1 MIQNRWMWR
10 LRTATDGGFIERLQ
24 RFPRTAFSATLV
36 TALGLVAGL
45 FGSLYTDNIKTA
57 FPFVL
62 GHGPLSGPAMLFWGS
77 ALSATLLFFVG
88 QRTSEIDR
96 RESEARLDQRSDEL
110 GILIRTIPPTDFLFT
125 FREIFWECGEAW
137 WEIINSKTE
146 ITAGAVEEAIRIVL
160 GGAAKLAKKFD
171 AASPDVIYAANVM
184 QFIPSDRLDDKKIA
198 EVKDSLRFAA
208 AETDLRA
215 LRGLLV
221 LERELSTTT
230 VSGTLGQRDDSLV
243 PLALG
248 VPHETHDPSGRRW
261 RVLPGAPMAFCSGG
275 LAAYVD
281 TRTLGEWCRT
291 EGDFP
296 PSTATAVEEY
306 FNDSRTASDRSFVS
320 IPIKPLEG
328 QPIGILNIHRN
339 EPGLLKEKQPAEQFA
354 PLVTPLIFILT
365 RLLERLKQLRE
376 NG

>member
-1 MIQNRWMWR
+1 MLDEAPSTWEPTILDARTAMIQKRRMSR
-10 LRTATDGGFIERLQ
+10 LLTAIDGWLVEHLGPFA
-24 RFPRTAFSATLV
+24 RTAFSAALV
-36 TALGLVAGL
+36 TALVLIAGL
-45 FGSLYTDNIKTA
+45 FGSLYTDDIKAA

-62 GHGPLSGPAMLFWGS
+62 GHGPLSVHAMLFWAS
-77 ALSATLLFFVG
+77 ALGATLLFFVG

-96 RESEARLDQRSDEL
+96 RASEARLDQRSDKLE
-110 GILIRTIPPTDFLFT
+110 GLIRTIPPTDFLFT
-125 FREIFWECGEAW
+125 FGEIFWECGQAW

-171 AASPDVIYAANVM
+171 AALPDVIYAANVM
-184 QFIPSDRLDDKKIA
+184 LFIPSERLNDKKIA
-198 EVKDSLRFAA
+198 EVKDSLRFAD

-215 LRGLLV
+215 LKGVLI

-230 VSGTLGQRDDSLV
+230 VRGTLGQRDDSLV

-275 LAAYVD
+275 LALYVD

-306 FNDSRTASDRSFVS
+306 FNDSRSASDRSFVS

-328 QPIGILNIHRN
+328 
-339 EPGLLKEKQPAEQFA
+339 
-354 PLVTPLIFILT
+354 
-365 RLLERLKQLRE
+365 
-376 NG
+376 